1 MIADYCTQDVQ
12 VTRDLYL
19 YGKKNR
25 FIYYET
31 KSRNLEKINVD
42 WESSDSLEAEQPTKT
57 RVSSKQQSLF

>member
-1 MIADYCTQDVQ
+1 MQTIALKMQ
-12 VTRDLYL
+12 VTKFVSV
-19 YGKKNR
+19 KKNK

-42 WESSDSLEAEQPTKT
+42 WESSDSLEAEQTKT